1 MAGWIHSPL
10 GTEVDLGPGDIV
22 LHGDPAP
29 SQNMKYVSVP
39 FNYSKHSHVVLYRKM
54 LALTS
59 SIFVDG
65 WACDKL
71 ESSRS
76 MFSLMQEALRSP

>member
-1 MAGWIHSPL
+1 MAGWIQSPL

-39 FNYSKHSHVVLYRKM
+39 FNYTALACSFISERELTFTFAICYRPSVCRLVM
-54 LALTS
+54 IPLIMNDPA
-59 SIFVDG
+59 
-65 WACDKL
+65 
-71 ESSRS
+71 RNNN
-76 MFSLMQEALRSP
+76 